1 MNKVRGVIQQM
12 NKLITVVIAVGAV
25 LCAVGMGMGNT
36 IETTIGFA
44 VFAIGVL
51 LARLKV
57 GD

>member
-1 MNKVRGVIQQM
+1 M
-12 NKLITVVIAVGAV
+12 NKLVTAVIAVGAV

-36 IETTIGFA
+36 IYTVIGFA

-51 LARLKV
+51 LSRFGV